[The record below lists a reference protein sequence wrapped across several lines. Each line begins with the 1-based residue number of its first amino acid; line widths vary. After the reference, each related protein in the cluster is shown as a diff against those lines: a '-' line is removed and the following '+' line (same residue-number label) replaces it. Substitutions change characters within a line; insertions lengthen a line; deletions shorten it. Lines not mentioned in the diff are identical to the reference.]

1 MNRVSGNPGRVPA
14 MNLVEC
20 LDDDRPSKSRLDGMP
35 ITVGAMCYEV
45 LSNLVYYEPTT
56 ATWPGYISPK
66 ASLQEMRDAKAA
78 WTQVVK
84 AKAFNFQ

>member
-1 MNRVSGNPGRVPA
+1 
-14 MNLVEC
+14 
-20 LDDDRPSKSRLDGMP
+20 MP

-56 ATWPGYISPK
+56 ATWLATFPK